1 MAEEVRNLAQRS
13 AEAAKNTANMIA
25 ESVKNSEEGVKIAN
39 NVAKSFEAISGSNAK
54 VDSLIAEIAA
64 ASREQAQGIDQVNT
78 AVAQMDKVAQQ
89 NAASSEESVSAA
101 EELSSQAEEP
111 QGMVGQFILSQ
122 STVSASFN
130 PDKKVPQSRTI
141 EKSYEKEITDTNRRK
156 NGNRKIIP
164 SKSFSALI
172 NKTGK
177 SACPEDLLPLA
188 DDSVLKEF

>member
-78 AVAQMDKVAQQ
+78 AVAQMDKAGATERGKQRGIRERGGR
-89 NAASSEESVSAA
+89 A
-101 EELSSQAEEP
+101 
-111 QGMVGQFILSQ
+111 FI
-122 STVSASFN
+122 TGRGAPGHGGAVYSFA
-130 PDKKVPQSRTI
+130 VHCFS
-141 EKSYEKEITDTNRRK
+141 
-156 NGNRKIIP
+156 II
-164 SKSFSALI
+164 
-172 NKTGK
+172 
-177 SACPEDLLPLA
+177 
-188 DDSVLKEF
+188 